1 MFWKQ
6 IQLLFRCV
14 IELTR
19 LIVNLFKITS
29 LACSPRL
36 ICGGVRKLHYES
48 HDSDHMLRTLQMAIW
63 INMKDLRFRVKM
75 MCLLRTIRLFK
86 KSIICIY
93 HIIKYSWH
101 RFTLN
106 WTVMWFLYIS
116 HATVKGSKWEIC
128 FNQIGR
134 KVPLKYILQHH
145 LFRWQKLQWTKEK
158 GDKMTNAPQSTIQ
171 TTDRQTDNRQTDRQ
185 TDRQTAEQLVT

>member
-1 MFWKQ
+1 MWRREETPLRVSRQ
-6 IQLLFRCV
+6 WPYV
-14 IELTR
+14 TYSANG
-19 LIVNLFKITS
+19 NL
-29 LACSPRL
+29 
-36 ICGGVRKLHYES
+36 V
-48 HDSDHMLRTLQMAIW
+48 
-63 INMKDLRFRVKM
+63 NMKDLRFRVKM

-158 GDKMTNAPQSTIQ
+158 GDKMTNTPQSTIQ
-171 TTDRQTDNRQTDRQ
+171 IDRQTDRQTDNRQTDRQ
-185 TDRQTAEQLVT
+185 TDSWTVSNIIPLKPDLNSVATGG